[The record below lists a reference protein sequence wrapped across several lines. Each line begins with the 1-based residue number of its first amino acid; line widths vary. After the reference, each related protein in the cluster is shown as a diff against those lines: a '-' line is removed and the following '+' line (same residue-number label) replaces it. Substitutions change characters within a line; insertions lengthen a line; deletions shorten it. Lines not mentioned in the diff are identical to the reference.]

1 MSINCLILAQLA
13 QHEQSVIF
21 FYMAELNEK
30 IDLKKLYFQCAFS
43 ITSQACSKL
52 NAQYK
57 SVASSLATN
66 CTKDPGS

>member
-1 MSINCLILAQLA
+1 
-13 QHEQSVIF
+13 
-21 FYMAELNEK
+21 MAELNEK
-30 IDLKKLYFQCAFS
+30 IVLKKLYFQCAFS

-66 CTKDPGS
+66 CTKDPGSW